1 MEYINDLIRRKDRL
15 LSEDEAM
22 SLLEN
27 GEYGVLSISST
38 EEGVYGIPINYVWDK
53 LQSIYF
59 HCAPEGRKLC
69 ILQDCNQASYC
80 VVGRTRVVSNLFSTE
95 YESIVINGTMIC
107 QLEETEKRKALE
119 LLLDKYSPEDKKV
132 VLKYMEKTY
141 HLTHVLKHFIKP
153 ISGKCK
159 KIKQYSPDF

>member
-53 LQSIYF
+53 QSIFIVLPKGISFVYF
-59 HCAPEGRKLC
+59 K
-69 ILQDCNQASYC
+69 
-80 VVGRTRVVSNLFSTE
+80 T
-95 YESIVINGTMIC
+95 VI
-107 QLEETEKRKALE
+107 RHRFAW
-119 LLLDKYSPEDKKV
+119 
-132 VLKYMEKTY
+132 
-141 HLTHVLKHFIKP
+141 
-153 ISGKCK
+153 
-159 KIKQYSPDF
+159 

>member
-53 LQSIYF
+53 QQSIYF
-59 HCAPEGRKLC
+59 HCAPQNNSHPCHDFSFFSIICYLDFLF
-69 ILQDCNQASYC
+69 ILS
-80 VVGRTRVVSNLFSTE
+80 SFSTTPVWE
-95 YESIVINGTMIC
+95 NP
-107 QLEETEKRKALE
+107 
-119 LLLDKYSPEDKKV
+119 DK
-132 VLKYMEKTY
+132 VLMRQEWRQ
-141 HLTHVLKHFIKP
+141 HCCF
-153 ISGKCK
+153 SM
-159 KIKQYSPDF
+159 

>member
-53 LQSIYF
+53 QQSIYF
-59 HCAPEGRKLC
+59 HCAPEGHKLC
-69 ILQDCNQASYC
+69 ILQNCNQASFC
-80 VVGRTRVVSNLFSTE
+80 VVGRTRVVSNQFGTE

-132 VLKYMEKTY
+132 GLKYIEKSFHRT
-141 HLTHVLKHFIKP
+141 T
-153 ISGKCK
+153 S
-159 KIKQYSPDF
+159 